1 MAQKHDR
8 RVLFICQHGAFRSR
22 IAAAYFNASG
32 LPGWT
37 AISAGVTPQ
46 TEVSERLVPLMSGTG
61 AEGFIDH
68 EPPRALEET
77 PASRTIAIDADVP
90 GAELW
95 RTTEEGTPTDEQV
108 RDEIRDRVSSLDA
121 ELGRAPVL

>member
-1 MAQKHDR
+1 VSQDPDR
-8 RVLFICQHGAFRSR
+8 RVLFVCQHGAFRSR

-46 TEVSERLVPLMSGTG
+46 TAVSDRLVPLMSGTG

-68 EPPRALEET
+68 EPPRAVGEI

-90 GAELW
+90 GAEEW
-95 RTTEEGTPTDEQV
+95 RTTEEGRPTDEQV
-108 RDEIRDRVSSLDA
+108 RDEIRARVRGLVA